1 MELYFV
7 RHGETEFNKQH
18 RAMGQRIDGELDE
31 KGFQQAHEVI
41 PKLPKDFTL
50 IYSSPLKRA
59 ATTAK
64 IIADYFNK
72 DIRIN
77 QNLRERDFGTLS
89 GKTWEDMET
98 ETGKPIIQLDDDL
111 QYDYTPYGGESVAQV
126 KARLED
132 FLNEVRTIHANDKI
146 VVVTHFGIISLMN
159 SIYPHKKHAHES
171 HTLPNT
177 SIHKFEI

>member
-7 RHGETEFNKQH
+7 RHGETAFNKQH

-31 KGFQQAHEVI
+31 TGLRQAHEVI
-41 PKLPKDFTL
+41 GKLPKDFTL

-64 IIADYFNK
+64 IIADYFDKNIIIDQK
-72 DIRIN
+72 
-77 QNLRERDFGTLS
+77 LRERDFGTLS
-89 GKTWEDMET
+89 GKTWHEMEE
-98 ETGKPIIQLDDDL
+98 ETGKPMTQLDDDL

-126 KARLED
+126 KARLEA
-132 FLNEVRTIHANDKI
+132 FLSEVKAKHPQDKVI
-146 VVVTHFGIISLMN
+146 VVTHFGLISLMN